1 VIADMALVL
10 TKSIKGKISA
20 ESFTALKE
28 NLHNIKAALEE
39 ALAAQTFEGKEAKS
53 MKRATKKLNRLSRQK
68 TSKGLAFR
76 KAKKAVMRA
85 LRQGQKAMR

>member
-1 VIADMALVL
+1 MALVL

-39 ALAAQTFEGKEAKS
+39 ALAAQTFEGK
-53 MKRATKKLNRLSRQK
+53 
-68 TSKGLAFR
+68 
-76 KAKKAVMRA
+76 
-85 LRQGQKAMR
+85 KAMR